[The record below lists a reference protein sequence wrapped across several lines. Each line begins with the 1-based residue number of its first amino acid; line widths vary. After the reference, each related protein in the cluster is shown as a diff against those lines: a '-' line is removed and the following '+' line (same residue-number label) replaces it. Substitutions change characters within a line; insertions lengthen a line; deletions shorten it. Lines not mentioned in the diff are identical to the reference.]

1 MSVCFAL
8 LARLQAAPAMAANP
22 PPAAAPAAPPRPAQQ
37 PHKSTAIIPGWSKAL
52 SSTSMTIECQKI
64 SQANRGAPAKE
75 CVGVMELEV
84 MKFVAYCGG
93 LTIRMRCDEFS
104 QGNVDG

>member
-1 MSVCFAL
+1 
-8 LARLQAAPAMAANP
+8 MAAVPPANAV
-22 PPAAAPAAPPRPAQQ
+22 PPAAPRPVQQ

-52 SSTSMTIECQKI
+52 SSSSAAIECQKV
-64 SQANRGAPAKE
+64 SQPNRSAHAKE

-93 LTIRMRCDEFS
+93 LTIRMRCDEFNA
-104 QGNVDG
+104 GGLDG